1 MNNVRKLKIPLSLAF
16 TSKLLITIII
26 PHPYVQSMDLLTHIF
41 KLIKQVKI
49 IHILKVHE
57 WGQLKDRVSID
68 FFLWL
73 LIFGISFPTPIAF
86 LSHYVQVYDAL
97 RTVHMVTNAYAI
109 EKMTPPPSTAKSSL
123 GRSHAHKVLPSSTTE
138 WWWAWSD
145 IFLHA

>member
-1 MNNVRKLKIPLSLAF
+1 M
-16 TSKLLITIII
+16 
-26 PHPYVQSMDLLTHIF
+26 
-41 KLIKQVKI
+41 KI

-97 RTVHMVTNAYAI
+97 RTVHMGLSREVLRHLTNAYAI
-109 EKMTPPPSTAKSSL
+109 ENSSFL
-123 GRSHAHKVLPSSTTE
+123 NSPQLPR
-138 WWWAWSD
+138 AP
-145 IFLHA
+145 